1 VEHDVKESPTVTRGQ
16 NALYQLPHD
25 WASIAH
31 FLGPALDR
39 VDASK
44 RDVQLLVVTS
54 DAEAAAAVA
63 ASCVRLAG
71 ERAIVSL
78 AATSAKRAERLLR
91 ARPAHVVAGT
101 AEELLALVQ
110 STSLKLEHVKAIVLA
125 WVDELVASSGE
136 SALETLLADAPKD
149 TARVVVASAVTPTV
163 EALVERY
170 ARRARRVGVSSESAG
185 EPIALGYVIAAT
197 GARLNTLRRILDE
210 LDPPSAIVY
219 VRSDETERE
228 VREALQALGYPEDVV
243 RVSRSGG
250 AEAIDLVVL
259 FDLPANRE
267 ELREA
272 VGAQPQRVI
281 AMTLPRQ
288 LASLTVLA
296 GGGAITPVTL
306 SEAGTRARSREA
318 ALRAEL
324 RDTLSSGKFARELLA
339 LEPLLDEFD
348 GVEIAAAAL
357 QLLEKAR
364 ATPRRAAVPDAAHAP
379 ARAASTA
386 TAGSTVRL
394 FVSVGGMDNARPAD
408 LVGAIVNEAGINREN
423 IGRVEIRDNHSLVE
437 VNAAV
442 ADDVAAKL
450 TGKMIRGRRVQA
462 RVDQDR
468 SLRPA
473 RREARGGRPER
484 GERTERGEREGR
496 PPRRDDRG
504 GGPRGGF
511 REGRRERGDRPATRG
526 DRGEGRRTERR
537 GPRGSDERG
546 QGREPRWERE

>member
-1 VEHDVKESPTVTRGQ
+1 MEHDVKESPTVTRGQ

-71 ERAIVSL
+71 GRAIVSL

-136 SALETLLADAPKD
+136 SALETLLADAPKE

-163 EALVERY
+163 ESLVERY

-185 EPIALGYVIAAT
+185 EPTALAYVTAAS
-197 GARLNTLRRILDE
+197 GARLSTLRRILDE

-250 AEAIDLVVL
+250 AEPIDLVLL

-272 VGAQPQRVI
+272 IGAQPQRVI

-288 LASLTVLA
+288 IASLTVLA

-324 RDTLSSGKFARELLA
+324 RDTLSSGRFARELLA

-364 ATPRRAAVPDAAHAP
+364 ATPRRAAAPDAAHAP
-379 ARAASTA
+379 ARAASTT
-386 TAGSTVRL
+386 TAGGTVRL

-408 LVGAIVNEAGINREN
+408 LVGAMVNEAGITREN

-442 ADDVAAKL
+442 ADEVAAKL

-484 GERTERGEREGR
+484 GERGEREGR

-511 REGRRERGDRPATRG
+511 RDGRRERGDRPATRG